1 MAACDV
7 DTLLT
12 DACSNG
18 FSSLS
23 ERDLKIAILQLL
35 CDGGGTGGLVGVVN
49 PEGAVSAA
57 PGRTYYNTALQTFW
71 VKASGTGN
79 TGWDQVP

>member
-1 MAACDV
+1 MAACNI

-23 ERDLKIAILQLL
+23 DRDLKIAILQLL
-35 CDGGGTGGLVGVVN
+35 CDGGGGATTLGAVDPEGVVT
-49 PEGAVSAA
+49 AS
-57 PGRTYYNTALQTFW
+57 PGRNYYNTVGQTFW
-71 VKASGTGN
+71 IKASGTGN
-79 TGWDQVP
+79 TGWDAVP